1 MAGKKKKKQKS
12 IGRVFLK
19 YFLVLTMIFVIVF
32 GGVVA
37 GVFVGSA
44 NVDKDINL
52 DKLSL
57 SLTSVIYGE
66 DSDGKTVEFE
76 KLNGKENRIWVDFD
90 KIPEEMKNA
99 FVAIEDERFYSHN
112 GVDIR
117 RFTSAAIN
125 YVFKKGSQHG
135 GSTITQQLIK
145 NLTGDKDVKISRKL
159 TEIIRAYTL
168 ERKVRDKDKILEA
181 YLNTIYLGQGCN
193 GVQLA
198 SNVYFNK
205 DVSELNLAECAAIAG
220 ITQSPVYY
228 DPFLN
233 PENNKTKQ
241 ETVLAKML
249 ELGYITQQEHDDA
262 VAYQL
267 KFTKENMDKRAASQS
282 YFADEVVNDL
292 IDDLVNEKGYSKS
305 QASNM
310 VYNGGLK
317 IYATVDPNVQ
327 SSMQS
332 IFENSKNIPTIKGNG
347 DDTPQSAM
355 VVLDAQTG
363 GVKGLIGGL
372 GPKQESRSLNRAT
385 QTKRQPGS
393 SIKPLSVYGPA
404 IEEGLISP
412 STIFQDE
419 KIDINGWTP
428 KNHYTGFKGSMTV
441 KAAIEQST
449 NTIAIKVLQLLGVD
463 KSYDFLTDKLH
474 FTTLVESSKREDGK
488 VYSDKNLSAL
498 ALGGM
503 TDGVTVEEMTAG
515 FLPFVNGGEYIRP
528 YTYTKVEDKDGN
540 VLIEKTPEKNRAI
553 KENTAE
559 VMTYL
564 LQSGV
569 TNGTGTPARLS
580 SGMPAAGK
588 TGTAS
593 NDTLGDTDRWFVGYT
608 PYYVGGCWFG
618 YDQQKSLDSLSSN
631 PAVSLWK
638 KVMDEIHKGKDVI
651 KLKTDSG
658 GPAGK
663 NGDGT
668 ATAKPSASPSPDS
681 TAAPSSEPTNKP
693 PVSTTT
699 APPVSVTEENPPTQ
713 KPTQKP
719 TPAKTPDVTVEV
731 E

>member
-262 VAYQL
+262 VDASDAVRRTFEDIGVRCQRQQQQRYDHS
-267 KFTKENMDKRAASQS
+267 ERNVAADVARRERQG
-282 YFADEVVNDL
+282 ADQ
-292 IDDLVNEKGYSKS
+292 G
-305 QASNM
+305 A
-310 VYNGGLK
+310 
-317 IYATVDPNVQ
+317 
-327 SSMQS
+327 
-332 IFENSKNIPTIKGNG
+332 
-347 DDTPQSAM
+347 
-355 VVLDAQTG
+355 DAQD
-363 GVKGLIGGL
+363 
-372 GPKQESRSLNRAT
+372 
-385 QTKRQPGS
+385 
-393 SIKPLSVYGPA
+393 
-404 IEEGLISP
+404 
-412 STIFQDE
+412 DE
-419 KIDINGWTP
+419 D
-428 KNHYTGFKGSMTV
+428 
-441 KAAIEQST
+441 
-449 NTIAIKVLQLLGVD
+449 
-463 KSYDFLTDKLH
+463 
-474 FTTLVESSKREDGK
+474 
-488 VYSDKNLSAL
+488 
-498 ALGGM
+498 
-503 TDGVTVEEMTAG
+503 
-515 FLPFVNGGEYIRP
+515 
-528 YTYTKVEDKDGN
+528 VEDVRPHDVADCHVAFACDGREHRHDQFGRRGADGDHRESDDEFRHAEPLRQRRGA
-540 VLIEKTPEKNRAI
+540 VRQEVRAC
-553 KENTAE
+553 ED
-559 VMTYL
+559 
-564 LQSGV
+564 QSE
-569 TNGTGTPARLS
+569 A
-580 SGMPAAGK
+580 
-588 TGTAS
+588 
-593 NDTLGDTDRWFVGYT
+593 D
-608 PYYVGGCWFG
+608 
-618 YDQQKSLDSLSSN
+618 
-631 PAVSLWK
+631 
-638 KVMDEIHKGKDVI
+638 DE
-651 KLKTDSG
+651 
-658 GPAGK
+658 
-663 NGDGT
+663 
-668 ATAKPSASPSPDS
+668 
-681 TAAPSSEPTNKP
+681 E
-693 PVSTTT
+693 
-699 APPVSVTEENPPTQ
+699 
-713 KPTQKP
+713 
-719 TPAKTPDVTVEV
+719 
-731 E
+731 

>member
-1 MAGKKKKKQKS
+1 MAGKKKKQKS
-12 IGRVFLK
+12 IGKIFLK
-19 YFLVLTMIFVIVF
+19 YFLVLTLVFAIVF

-52 DKLSL
+52 DNLSI

-66 DSDGKTVEFE
+66 DSDGNIVEFE
-76 KLNGKENRIWVDFD
+76 KLNGNENRIWVDFEN
-90 KIPEEMKNA
+90 IPEDMKNA

-125 YVFKKGSQHG
+125 YIFKSGSQHG

-205 DVSELNLAECAAIAG
+205 DVSELNLAECASIAG

-233 PENNKTKQ
+233 PDNNKEKQ
-241 ETVLAKML
+241 EIVLAKML
-249 ELGYITQQEHDDA
+249 ELGYITQQEHDEA
-262 VAYQL
+262 VAYEL
-267 KFTKENMDKRAASQS
+267 VFTKENMDKRAASQS

-292 IDDLVNEKGYSKS
+292 IDDLVNENGYSQT
-305 QASNM
+305 QATNL

-317 IYATVDPNVQ
+317 IYATVDPDVQ
-327 SSMQS
+327 SAMQS
-332 IFENSKNIPTIKGNG
+332 VFENDKNFPTIKNNG
-347 DDTPQSAM
+347 DELPQSAM
-355 VVLDAQTG
+355 VVLDAEDG
-363 GVKGLIGGL
+363 GIKGIIGGR
-372 GPKQESRSLNRAT
+372 GAKQESRSLNRAT

-428 KNHYTGFKGSMTV
+428 KNHYSGFKGSMTI
-441 KAAIEQST
+441 KQAIEQST
-449 NTIAIKVLQLLGVD
+449 NTIAIKVLQLIGVD
-463 KSYDFLTDKLH
+463 ESYEYLTEKLH
-474 FTTLVESSKREDGK
+474 FTTLVENSKRDDGK
-488 VYSDKNLSAL
+488 VYTDKNLSAL

-515 FLPFVNGGEYIRP
+515 FLPFVNEGEYIRP

-540 VLIEKTPEKNRAI
+540 VLIEKTPEKNRAF
-553 KENTAE
+553 KEETAE

-564 LQSGV
+564 LQSVV

-618 YDQQKSLDSLSSN
+618 YDQQKSLDSLASN

-638 KVMDEIHKGKDVI
+638 KVMDEIHKDKDII
-651 KLKTDSG
+651 KLKTDTG
-658 GPAGK
+658 GSAGN
-663 NGDGT
+663 NGDAT
-668 ATAKPSASPSPDS
+668 ATPSPSASASS
-681 TAAPSSEPTNKP
+681 APSVEPSVEPTNNP
-693 PVSTTT
+693 TTT
-699 APPVSVTEENPPTQ
+699 PPPAQATEEAPPTQ
-713 KPTQKP
+713 RPTQNP
-719 TPAKTPDVTVEV
+719 TPPTVKTPDVTVEV